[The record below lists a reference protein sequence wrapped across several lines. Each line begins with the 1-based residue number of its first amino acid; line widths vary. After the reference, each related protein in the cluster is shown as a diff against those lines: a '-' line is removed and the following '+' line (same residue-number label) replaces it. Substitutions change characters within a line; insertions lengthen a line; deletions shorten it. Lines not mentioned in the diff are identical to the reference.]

1 MDKKNCERSK
11 IVGEDKWR
19 VWKEL
24 VVSLAVAAIM
34 GVTGYVAL
42 NITTI
47 RENLAGMGVDISWLK
62 CTQQNQTQAIGN
74 LNNKIDEVQV
84 KVGTLKIALDE
95 HMHQKVSRGKWNS
108 LNQVAVSKLKSRL
121 Q

>member
-1 MDKKNCERSK
+1 MDEKNCDGCEDRRK
-11 IVGEDKWR
+11 DKWK
-19 VWKEL
+19 VWKEIG
-24 VVSLAVAAIM
+24 VSLAVAAIM
-34 GVTGYVAL
+34 GVTGFVAL

-62 CTQQNQTQAIGN
+62 CTQQNQTQAISN

-95 HMHQKVSRGKWNS
+95 HMHQKVSQRKID
-108 LNQVAVSKLKSRL
+108 SRFSMKGGPRL
-121 Q
+121 